1 VTESEE
7 ILSQNYYIY
16 FIFYNICSDM
26 TGEHDTTDS
35 NDMEASMAETRRG
48 K

>member
-1 VTESEE
+1 
-7 ILSQNYYIY
+7 
-16 FIFYNICSDM
+16 M

-48 K
+48 KWIVHVIW